1 MEGKFEVFLKKHPI
15 LGILTII
22 LLAILFMLTGY
33 IWYLALWLI

>member
-1 MEGKFEVFLKKHPI
+1 MEDKFEVFLKKHPI